1 MVAVEKNECWAV
13 GHIKEGQVA
22 YTAVE
27 FCQACVARD
36 IEFLQLSQVTDVE
49 AGQLVVAGPQRLQ
62 VGHVGHTG
70 QLGDGTVL
78 TVQVGQRGATLQVV
92 DGVQVGVVETAEV
105 L

>member
-1 MVAVEKNECWAV
+1 MVAVERNECSAA
-13 GHIKEGQVA
+13 GHIQEGQVA
-22 YTAVE
+22 YTAVK

-92 DGVQVGVVETAEV
+92 NGVQVGVVETAEV